1 MKHLLRANVTWS
13 SQELIKHCKRA
24 KLPWHKNI
32 FYCCF
37 LFFVL
42 WAFIFFLSLENNVR
56 AWIQGWFQILF
67 FLRNSFKLWSHEMW
81 IKVYPIQFWG
91 VKHASNSG
99 FNHFALEHLPF
110 VQCWVLNGIQKS
122 YWKNPAAQN
131 YNENVANQTNE
142 YCAKLCRENLEPV
155 AKISVTETV
164 VRPRARA
171 AQNKVTLFFSISIC
185 YKPHLNFWWSRCELF
200 SNTYPIQSLFKVC
213 QLVTKQNVSSWAR
226 CPSSLK
232 IQRKSFSCWW
242 LVQVWF
248 HHLCWHFPS
257 VGMNF
262 HHPSHW
268 EEHTDNIWS
277 F

>member
-24 KLPWHKNI
+24 KLPWHRNI

-81 IKVYPIQFWG
+81 IKVYPVQFWG
-91 VKHASNSG
+91 VKHASHSG

-122 YWKNPAAQN
+122 YWKKSSS
-131 YNENVANQTNE
+131 T
-142 YCAKLCRENLEPV
+142 KLQWKCSKSDKWILC
-155 AKISVTETV
+155 KIV
-164 VRPRARA
+164 
-171 AQNKVTLFFSISIC
+171 
-185 YKPHLNFWWSRCELF
+185 
-200 SNTYPIQSLFKVC
+200 
-213 QLVTKQNVSSWAR
+213 
-226 CPSSLK
+226 
-232 IQRKSFSCWW
+232 QRKFGTGCK
-242 LVQVWF
+242 
-248 HHLCWHFPS
+248 
-257 VGMNF
+257 NF
-262 HHPSHW
+262 CHGNCG
-268 EEHTDNIWS
+268 EA
-277 F
+277 